1 MAHREAADG
10 KRPAD
15 DYLVIGRVVAPHG
28 VRGEVRVAVETDDPE
43 RFAGLETVYVGDAKR
58 ELRVVGVRAHQDR
71 MLLLFAGIEDR
82 NAAEALRGQLLYVA
96 VDEVEPLEDGAYYY
110 HEVEG
115 LEVVDEHGARIGILR
130 EVLPTGAND
139 VYVVKRPAGE
149 LLIPAIH
156 GVVLSIEPERGRVV
170 VRIPPGLDP
179 QR

>member
-1 MAHREAADG
+1 
-10 KRPAD
+10 
-15 DYLVIGRVVAPHG
+15 
-28 VRGEVRVAVETDDPE
+28 
-43 RFAGLETVYVGDAKR
+43 
-58 ELRVVGVRAHQDR
+58 

-156 GVVLSIEPERGRVV
+156 DVVLSIEPERGRVV